1 MASTYTQNTGIEKI
15 GAGEQTGLWN
25 ATTNLNFDIIDRAS
39 NGVGSIALSG
49 TTHTLTTT
57 DGSLS
62 DGQYKVL
69 VFGGSPSGTNTVTVA
84 PNSQNKQYLVVNNSG
99 QSVIISQGSGASVTV
114 ANGATDIIYCD
125 GAGSGAAVIGLAAA
139 LSGLAKTANNGSDFA
154 NVGAVRTNLGL
165 AIGTN
170 VQAYA
175 AVLANTTASFL
186 TAEKSKLTGIEALA
200 DVTDTPN
207 VTAAG
212 ALMDSEV
219 NANLK
224 TFSLPAS
231 TTISAFGKTLVDDAD
246 APAALVTLG
255 VTATAAELNILDGV
269 TATTEELNI
278 LDGVTSTAA
287 ELNLLDGVT
296 ATTAELNILDGVTA
310 TAAELNA
317 LDGIT
322 ATVTELNYTDGV
334 TSPIQAQ
341 IDGIPAVIDE
351 DDMASDSATRPP
363 SQQSVKAYVDAAAA
377 DWEFVETIATTSGT
391 TAEFPSAGALADGYT
406 YALELLEVEHNSG
419 SNQNL
424 RVDVYGA
431 NAAAYIGDPQRISQN
446 ADSTGW
452 YGFMPLPT
460 TMRVA
465 MNVHTLPATNIVDSS
480 ATGTDFAR
488 TDGHAYV
495 PYYHFATAQKID
507 KVRISVSGGTFDKG
521 AIKLWRK
528 AL

>member
-25 ATTNLNFDIIDRAS
+25 STTNLNFDIIDRAS
-39 NGVGSIALSG
+39 NGVGLITLSG

-69 VFGGSPSGTNTVTVA
+69 VFGGSPSGTNTVTIA
-84 PNSQNKQYLVVNNSG
+84 PNSQNKQHLVVNNSG

-154 NVGAVRTNLGL
+154 NVGTVRTNLGL

-186 TAEKSKLTGIEALA
+186 TAEKSKLTDIEALA

-231 TTISAFGKTLVDDAD
+231 TTISAFGKTLVGDAD

-269 TATTEELNI
+269 TSTTSELNI
-278 LDGVTSTAA
+278 LDGVTATTA

-334 TSPIQAQ
+334 TSPIQTQ
-341 IDGIPAVIDE
+341 IDAKAALASPTFTGVPAVPTAVVGTDTTQA
-351 DDMASDSATRPP
+351 AST
-363 SQQSVKAYVDAAAA
+363 AYAKAAAEA
-377 DWEFVETIATTSGT
+377 VALGYGQTWQDVKSSRAANTTYRNITGKPIMVNVRT
-391 TAEFPSAGALADGYT
+391 SASSSS
-406 YALELLEVEHNSG
+406 LEVS
-419 SNQNL
+419 S
-424 RVDVYGA
+424 D
-431 NAAAYIGDPQRISQN
+431 
-446 ADSTGW
+446 
-452 YGFMPLPT
+452 
-460 TMRVA
+460 
-465 MNVHTLPATNIVDSS
+465 NVTFVIAV
-480 ATGTDFAR
+480 G
-488 TDGHAYV
+488 
-495 PYYHFATAQKID
+495 
-507 KVRISVSGGTFDKG
+507 GGTGQKS
-521 AIKLWRK
+521 AIVQDNFYYKLANDNNNINDWFELR
-528 AL
+528 

>member
-39 NGVGSIALSG
+39 NGVGLITLSG

-114 ANGATDIIYCD
+114 ANGATEIVYCD
-125 GAGSGAAVIGLAAA
+125 GAGSGAAVIGLASA

-154 NVGAVRTNLGL
+154 NAGTVRTNLGL
-165 AIGTN
+165 VIGTN

-175 AVLANTTASFL
+175 SVLANTTASFL
-186 TAEKSKLTGIEALA
+186 TAEKSKLTDIEALA
-200 DVTDTPN
+200 DVTDSTN

-255 VTATAAELNILDGV
+255 VSSTAAELNILDGV
-269 TATTEELNI
+269 TSTTSELNI
-278 LDGVTSTAA
+278 LDGVTATTA
-287 ELNLLDGVT
+287 EINILDGVT

-310 TAAELNA
+310 TAAEINA

-322 ATVTELNYTDGV
+322 STVTELNYTDGV
-334 TSPIQAQ
+334 TSPIQTQMDAKAALASPALTGNPTAPTQ
-341 IDGIPAVIDE
+341 TSSDRSTRLSTTDFVRDAIEAYGGGIAASSGLSSNAGYVKLGSGIIVQWKYDGGASGTKSITYPIAFPNRVWFVSVQLIRSTQNYQSATVATNYGTSLSSVTVYNDGIPVNI
-351 DDMASDSATRPP
+351 
-363 SQQSVKAYVDAAAA
+363 
-377 DWEFVETIATTSGT
+377 
-391 TAEFPSAGALADGYT
+391 LA
-406 YALELLEVEHNSG
+406 
-419 SNQNL
+419 
-424 RVDVYGA
+424 
-431 NAAAYIGDPQRISQN
+431 IGN
-446 ADSTGW
+446 
-452 YGFMPLPT
+452 
-460 TMRVA
+460 
-465 MNVHTLPATNIVDSS
+465 
-480 ATGTDFAR
+480 
-488 TDGHAYV
+488 
-495 PYYHFATAQKID
+495 
-507 KVRISVSGGTFDKG
+507 
-521 AIKLWRK
+521 
-528 AL
+528 

>member
-39 NGVGSIALSG
+39 NGVGLITLSG

-114 ANGATDIIYCD
+114 ANGATEIVYCD
-125 GAGSGAAVIGLAAA
+125 GAGSAAAVIGLASA
-139 LSGLAKTANNGSDFA
+139 LSGLAKTANNGSDFTNA
-154 NVGAVRTNLGL
+154 GTVRANLGL
-165 AIGTN
+165 VIGTN

-186 TAEKSKLTGIEALA
+186 TAEKSKLTDIEPLA

-255 VTATAAELNILDGV
+255 VSSTAAELNILDGV
-269 TATTEELNI
+269 TSTTSELNI
-278 LDGVTSTAA
+278 LDGVTATTA
-287 ELNLLDGVT
+287 EINILDGVT

-310 TAAELNA
+310 TAAEINT

-322 ATVTELNYTDGV
+322 STVTELNYTDGV
-334 TSPIQAQ
+334 TSNIQTQ
-341 IDGIPAVIDE
+341 IDANVVP
-351 DDMASDSATRPP
+351 
-363 SQQSVKAYVDAAAA
+363 
-377 DWEFVETIATTSGT
+377 SGT
-391 TAEFPSAGALADGYT
+391 II
-406 YALELLEVEHNSG
+406 N
-419 SNQNL
+419 
-424 RVDVYGA
+424 
-431 NAAAYIGDPQRISQN
+431 
-446 ADSTGW
+446 
-452 YGFMPLPT
+452 
-460 TMRVA
+460 VA
-465 MNVHTLPATNIVDSS
+465 MNTAPTGYLKANGAAVSRSTYAALFSAIGSTFGVGDGSTTFNVPDLRGEFVRGWDDSRGIDGSRVFGSAQADELKAHLHDVPTRGYSGSASNYGHTVTSTIS
-480 ATGTDFAR
+480 A
-488 TDGHAYV
+488 
-495 PYYHFATAQKID
+495 
-507 KVRISVSGGTFDKG
+507 GGTQTDISG
-521 AIKLWRK
+521 TEETANTGGTETRPRNIALLACIKV
-528 AL
+528 